1 MNKMKKELMIGAL
14 GLITTN
20 LISGQEKP
28 NLIFILADQLR
39 HDVLGY
45 AGDDI
50 AITPNLDRL
59 AGESVNL
66 TNAVVCGPV
75 SAAMR
80 SSLFTGKYIS
90 STGMVVNELRLNP
103 NHRAIGHVLNEN
115 GYENGYIGKWHL
127 YGNCSRHSDP
137 ECAYIP
143 PGPHRLGFDGEWK
156 AFNFWHK
163 YHEAFYF
170 EDTPEKIFYPE
181 GAYEPEEQTKYALD
195 FIEKSSSDRS
205 KPFAL
210 FLSYGVPHDPWTKD
224 NVPEKY
230 YNMFRDVDFS
240 LPETWNDTPDQYM
253 DRFKDSTR
261 WMDYY
266 KPGIPEMKR
275 VYYAMVTSMDEYI
288 GRIMLKLEEL
298 GIDDNTILVFT
309 SDHGEMFGEHGRVQK
324 MIFYD
329 AAARVPFLI
338 RWPGMI
344 PAGSESDIT
353 INTPDIMPTLL
364 GLMNLS
370 IPDEVEGSNLQRQVR
385 GKWGP
390 QPKMAF
396 LQGMG
401 HTYQWIDGSEWR
413 AVRNK
418 RYTYAR
424 YLVDG
429 KELLF
434 DNLNDPLQKE
444 NLADDPKYSRKL
456 RKMKRY
462 MSRKMNK
469 LNDEFMP
476 CSWYRDNWTD
486 GNRVIIRAAQ
496 GDF

>member
-1 MNKMKKELMIGAL
+1 MKKELLTGTL
-14 GLITTN
+14 GLIS
-20 LISGQEKP
+20 LSGLMAQERP
-28 NLIFILADQLR
+28 NLVFILVDQLR
-39 HDVLGY
+39 HDALGY
-45 AGDDI
+45 SGDEI
-50 AITPNLDRL
+50 AITPNIDRL

-103 NHRAIGHVLNEN
+103 NHKAIGHVLTEN
-115 GYENGYIGKWHL
+115 GYETGYIGKWHL
-127 YGNCSRHSDP
+127 YGNCSNHADP
-137 ECAYIP
+137 ECAFIP

-163 YHEAFYF
+163 YLEAFYF

-181 GAYEPEEQTKYALD
+181 GSYEPEEQTRFAID
-195 FIEKSSSDRS
+195 FIDKAVSGKS

-210 FLSYGVPHDPWTKD
+210 FLSYGVPHDPWTRE
-224 NVPEKY
+224 NVPGKY
-230 YNMFRDVDFS
+230 YDMFSKADFR
-240 LPETWNDTPDQYM
+240 LPETWSDVPDRYM

-261 WMDYY
+261 WVDYY

-275 VYYAMVTSMDEYI
+275 VYYAMVTSMDDCV
-288 GRIMLKLEEL
+288 GQIMSKLEEM

-324 MIFYD
+324 LTFYE

-338 RWPGMI
+338 RWPGRI
-344 PAGSESDIT
+344 PSGSESNIA

-364 GLMNLS
+364 GLMDLPIPREAEGMNL
-370 IPDEVEGSNLQRQVR
+370 ERKVR
-385 GKWGP
+385 GKSGR
-390 QPKMAF
+390 QPRMAF

-401 HTYQWIDGSEWR
+401 HTYQWIDGFEWR
-413 AVRNK
+413 AVRDK

-434 DNLNDPLQKE
+434 DNIEDPLQKV
-444 NLADDPKYSRKL
+444 NLAENPKFSRKL
-456 RKMKRY
+456 KRMKTL
-462 MSRKMNK
+462 MARKMNE
-469 LNDEFMP
+469 LNDDFLP
-476 CSWYRDNWTD
+476 CTWYRDNWTD
-486 GNRVIIRAAQ
+486 GNRIIIKAAK
-496 GDF
+496 GEF